1 MSTSNRRHFLI
12 RSAVAV
18 SSLPLIGEML
28 GQKAHAALPMLPL
41 DNPQAKA
48 LQYVEDAS
56 ATSSPAFKAGSSC
69 ANCSFFNADTG
80 ACTLF
85 PGFAVEPKG
94 WCAGWALK
102 S

>member
-56 ATSSPAFKAGSSC
+56 ATSSPAFKAGSS
-69 ANCSFFNADTG
+69 AQRPAM
-80 ACTLF
+80 
-85 PGFAVEPKG
+85 
-94 WCAGWALK
+94 
-102 S
+102 